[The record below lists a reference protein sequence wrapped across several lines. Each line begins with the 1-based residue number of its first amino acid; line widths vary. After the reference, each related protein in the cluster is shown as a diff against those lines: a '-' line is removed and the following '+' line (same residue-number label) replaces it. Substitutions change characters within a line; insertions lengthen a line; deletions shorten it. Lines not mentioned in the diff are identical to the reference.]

1 MKHRTSRSFWDRF
14 HALPRDVAGRA
25 VKQYA
30 LLESDP
36 FHPSLNFKKV
46 GRYWSARV
54 DRDYRAA
61 AEQQPDGSFL
71 WFWIGPHDEYDKL
84 LARR

>member
-1 MKHRTSRSFWDRF
+1 MRHRTSRSFWDHF
-14 HALPRDVAGRA
+14 DALPRDVARRA
-25 VKQYA
+25 VKQYEPLEGDA
-30 LLESDP
+30 L
-36 FHPSLNFKKV
+36 HPSVNFKKV

-54 DRDYRAA
+54 DHTYRAV
-61 AEQQPDGSFL
+61 AEQQADGSML